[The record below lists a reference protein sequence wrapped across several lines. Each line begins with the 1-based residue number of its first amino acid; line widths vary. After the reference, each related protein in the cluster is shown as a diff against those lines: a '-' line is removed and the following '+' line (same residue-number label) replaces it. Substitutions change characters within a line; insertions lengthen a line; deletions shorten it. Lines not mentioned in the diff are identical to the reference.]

1 MKTCPRCGI
10 ESGRLG
16 QHRRACNRLPLP
28 EELARFYRDNQEI
41 TYRRIAQDYG
51 VDHRFIR
58 RHLEIG
64 GILPKELD
72 ERNALAIRHALTKK
86 PRARPL
92 SQDAPR
98 CICGVVI
105 SAQEQLCRFCRAKK
119 NGIHSYRDIQ
129 SAPLDVVRDLIMGG

>member
-1 MKTCPRCGI
+1 MKTCTRCGI

-16 QHRRACNRLPLP
+16 QHRRACDRLPLP

-51 VDHRFIR
+51 VDRRFVR

-64 GILPKELD
+64 DITAEELD
-72 ERNALAIRHALTKK
+72 ERSTLAIRHALSKK

-105 SAQEQLCRFCRAKK
+105 SPQEQLCRFCRAKK
-119 NGIHSYRDIQ
+119 NGIQSYRDIQ
-129 SAPLDVVRDLIMGG
+129 SAPLDVVRDLVMGG

>member
-129 SAPLDVVRDLIMGG
+129 SAPLDIVRDLIIGG